1 MATKINLLPPGF
13 GVTGNLGKILKAVR
27 MVGVIGLAFF
37 LVFGL
42 GISIYFIVSTITFNA
57 LKSET
62 NSLKEQVKTLQTT
75 EQQIVLL
82 KDRIGKI
89 NMALGLPEAIKNL
102 IAIEPFISNL
112 SSSASLNQ
120 LEIDPQKIELSLQ
133 FRSTADTSAF
143 IKSLSDMKDF
153 RSVVLTSFGYDSTNG
168 YTVGISITK

>member
-82 KDRIGKI
+82 KDRVGKI

-102 IAIEPFISNL
+102 DAIEPFISNL

-120 LEIDPQKIELSLQ
+120 LEIDAQKIDLSFQ

>member
-89 NMALGLPEAIKNL
+89 NMALGLPEAIK
-102 IAIEPFISNL
+102 
-112 SSSASLNQ
+112 
-120 LEIDPQKIELSLQ
+120 
-133 FRSTADTSAF
+133 
-143 IKSLSDMKDF
+143 
-153 RSVVLTSFGYDSTNG
+153 FGRN
-168 YTVGISITK
+168 

>member
-13 GVTGNLGKILKAVR
+13 GVTGNLGKILKVVR

-75 EQQIVLL
+75 EQPIVLL

-120 LEIDPQKIELSLQ
+120 LEIDAQKIDLSFQ

>member
-27 MVGVIGLAFF
+27 MVCVIGLAFF

-82 KDRIGKI
+82 KDRVGKI
-89 NMALGLPEAIKNL
+89 NTVLSFPEAIKNL
-102 IAIEPFISNL
+102 DAIEPFISNL

-120 LEIDPQKIELSLQ
+120 LEIDAQKIDLSFQFSIAVNYCDNSFSCFWELWSRQ
-133 FRSTADTSAF
+133 SAEF
-143 IKSLSDMKDF
+143 EVSNLSDQ
-153 RSVVLTSFGYDSTNG
+153 TG
-168 YTVGISITK
+168 